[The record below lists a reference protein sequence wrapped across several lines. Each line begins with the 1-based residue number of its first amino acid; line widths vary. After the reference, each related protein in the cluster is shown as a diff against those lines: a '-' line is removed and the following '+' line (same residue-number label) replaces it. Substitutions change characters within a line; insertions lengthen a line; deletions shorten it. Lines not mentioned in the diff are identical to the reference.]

1 MAPER
6 EYSSYQKDLIRRYYD
21 NRDDIMVQKLAGV
34 ISDIYLCTSPKKL
47 DRLWERVSKA
57 LLALEENKDFVKD
70 LVARRDIE
78 FLAKVLSTLQ

>member
-1 MAPER
+1 MAQER

-21 NRDDIMVQKLAGV
+21 NRDDIMVQKLAGM
-34 ISDIYLCTSPKKL
+34 ISEIYLCQSPKKL

-78 FLAKVLSTLQ
+78 FLAKVLTTLQ